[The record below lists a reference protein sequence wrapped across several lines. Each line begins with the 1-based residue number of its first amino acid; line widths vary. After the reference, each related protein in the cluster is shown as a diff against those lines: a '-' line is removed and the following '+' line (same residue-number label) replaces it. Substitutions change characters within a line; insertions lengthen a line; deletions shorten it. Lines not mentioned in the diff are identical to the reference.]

1 MNKKIKNNLNI
12 NLAEMM
18 REETGQAKA
27 KSKSGKAD
35 RKTPGKAS
43 YRHCSFI
50 CAPELWDKAQAIANK
65 EGFSIREVMEH
76 WIRAGIASYEAK
88 HGEVAVGNKRSVD
101 DVL

>member
-1 MNKKIKNNLNI
+1 MKKKIKNDLNI

-18 REETGQAKA
+18 REETGQTKA
-27 KSKSGKAD
+27 KSKSGKVD
-35 RKTPGKAS
+35 RKIPGKAS

-50 CAPELWDKAQAIANK
+50 CDSKLWDKALAIASK
-65 EGFSIREVMEH
+65 EGFSIREVIEH

-88 HGEVAVGNKRSVD
+88 HGEVDVGSKRSVD

>member
-1 MNKKIKNNLNI
+1 MKKKIKNNLNI

-18 REETGQAKA
+18 REETGQTKA
-27 KSKSGKAD
+27 KSKSGKVG
-35 RKTPGKAS
+35 RKIPGKTP
-43 YRHCSFI
+43 YQHCSFI
-50 CAPELWDKAQAIANK
+50 CDSELWNKTLAIASK
-65 EGFSIREVMEH
+65 EGFTNREVMEH